1 MNLDELMADVTAALV
16 AIDASRLCFR
26 TFQAGVG
33 PYGEPQ
39 LVKLIATYLNQSPKY
54 HGAVRTKRCPDLL
67 IPSEWAVE
75 FKITRPFGDNGKEA
89 ENWSVNL
96 LHPYP
101 GNVSTIGDCYKLA
114 KHEGPERRA
123 VFVIGYEH
131 LPPRID
137 LTPLVES
144 LERIAEHVAGMTLS
158 PRLETRHAPLI
169 HPVHQALRVF
179 AWELLSGPAKGLTQS
194 ESRPRS

>member
-1 MNLDELMADVTAALV
+1 MMTDVTAAIV
-16 AIDASRLCFR
+16 RIDASRQCFR

-39 LVKLIATYLNQSPKY
+39 LVKLIAAYLNQLPNY
-54 HGAVRTKRCPDLL
+54 RGTVRTKRCPDLL

-75 FKITRPFGDNGKEA
+75 FKITRPFGDNGREA

-114 KHEGPERRA
+114 KYEGPERRA
-123 VFVIGYEH
+123 VFVVGYEH
-131 LPPRID
+131 VPPKID
-137 LTPLVES
+137 LTPLIES
-144 LERIAEHVAGMTLS
+144 FETIAKNVVGMALSQRI
-158 PRLETRHAPLI
+158 ETRHCELI
-169 HPVHQALRVF
+169 HPVHKSLRVF
-179 AWELLSGPAKGLTQS
+179 AWELMNRAL
-194 ESRPRS
+194 